1 MRTSLISRP
10 SLVLVLAATLSAT
23 GCVSRSSYN
32 EVVQERDQVV
42 QANTNLKRNFN
53 EVNDRLTLASLD
65 VAQLELEQAELL
77 DEVEKWAVLGAI
89 EMKILSDGLHVTLPQ
104 DVLFA
109 SGTATLSDKGREM
122 IAEFS
127 QEIKSHPYQIFVFG
141 FSDNTPVGP
150 NLIKQYPSNW
160 ELAGA
165 RAASVVRVMAEEGLP
180 ADQLIAASKGE
191 MNPVASNDTA
201 EGRAQNRRIVIRL
214 RPAKK

>member
-1 MRTSLISRP
+1 MRTSFIAGS
-10 SLVLVLAATLSAT
+10 SLLLALATTLSVT
-23 GCVSRSSYN
+23 GCVSRGSYDD
-32 EVVQERDQVV
+32 VVKERDQAV
-42 QANTNLKRNFN
+42 QKNTTLNTDYNK
-53 EVNDRLTLASLD
+53 VNDELTLLTLD
-65 VAQLELEQAELL
+65 VAQLEREQEELL
-77 DEVEKWAVLGAI
+77 DDVKKWAVLGAI

-109 SGTATLSDKGREM
+109 SGTATISDKGREL
-122 IAEFS
+122 ITEFS

-150 NLIKQYPSNW
+150 SLIKQYPSNW